1 MQRRPDPLAASVG
14 RGAEHRQVVVGV
26 DGVRDLD
33 PRHRA
38 HRPQQ
43 AREQRRQQREARDGL
58 AQVLA
63 PLPRERPERAAR
75 VVVGR
80 VELVLRR
87 EATEAD
93 HERALDV
100 AVAAARAGIQ
110 PGRERVLV
118 EGAREHAR
126 HRGEVLPARDPD
138 LLRGHTRRHQAAG
151 GVSAG
156 VHREA
161 CTGSHGVSRSTS
173 VAGSPSLS
181 RSARCSGFRNPC
193 VARAVEEPLERVVV
207 AADVQEPDR
216 LEVDAEHRPG
226 QRLDDL
232 LERPDATGQ
241 RDEGVGQLG
250 HPRLALVHRLDD
262 LQPRETLVA
271 DLARPQRA
279 RQDADDLAARVQR
292 GVREDAHEPDAR
304 AAVHDAD
311 AASREDRDELR
322 GGVGVRRIGTRARSG
337 VEADA
342 AQLGHALSLRQ
353 PSGGYRCSRRDA
365 IRGWM

>member
-1 MQRRPDPLAASVG
+1 M
-14 RGAEHRQVVVGV
+14 
-26 DGVRDLD
+26 
-33 PRHRA
+33 
-38 HRPQQ
+38 
-43 AREQRRQQREARDGL
+43 
-58 AQVLA
+58 
-63 PLPRERPERAAR
+63 
-75 VVVGR
+75 
-80 VELVLRR
+80 
-87 EATEAD
+87 
-93 HERALDV
+93 
-100 AVAAARAGIQ
+100 AVAAALAGIQ

-118 EGAREHAR
+118 EGARQDAR

-138 LLRGHTRRHQAAG
+138 LLGGHPRRHQAAG

-161 CTGSHGVSRSTS
+161 CTGSHWVRRSTS

-181 RSARCSGFRNPC
+181 TSARCSGLQEPL
-193 VARAVEEPLERVVV
+193 VARAVEEPLEQVVV
-207 AADVQEPDR
+207 AADVEEPDR

-232 LERPDATGQ
+232 LERPEAAGQ
-241 RDEGVGQLG
+241 GDEGIGQLG

-262 LQPRETLVA
+262 LQLREAAVA

-279 RQDADDLAARVQR
+279 RQDADDLAPRVQR
-292 GVREDAHEPDAR
+292 RVREDAHEPDAR
-304 AAVHDAD
+304 AAVHHAD
-311 AASREDRDELR
+311 AAPREDPGDLR
-322 GGVGVRRIGTRARSG
+322 GGVGVRRTGTRARSG

-342 AQLGHALSLRQ
+342 AQRGHALSLRQ